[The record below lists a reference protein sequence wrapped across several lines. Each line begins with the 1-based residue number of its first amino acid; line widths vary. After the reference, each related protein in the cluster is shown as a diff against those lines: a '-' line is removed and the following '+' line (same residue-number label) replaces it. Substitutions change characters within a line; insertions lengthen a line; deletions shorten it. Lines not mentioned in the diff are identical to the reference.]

1 MNECW
6 ERSTGKLLGAVSG
19 CQLHPQQEPRRRDA
33 FPRVCQRPDKTA
45 FVARGGRCLLH
56 RPNECCPVSPDH
68 HQWGIVGLRS
78 LVASC
83 MAACMFVW
91 WRKRV
96 CSTVMFTIYVMH
108 AIRAFFR
115 LPPSAALVE
124 LDDSVS
130 YIDSGVITNWYRLMQ
145 LCCMASADGENA
157 PALTF
162 GTRPRFSASG
172 YSGRFC
178 LGRSVDSTG
187 ECARNCAAAH
197 HTRFGHRCPRR

>member
-1 MNECW
+1 MLQDSSRGHVAVMATPKSASGQTRL
-6 ERSTGKLLGAVSG
+6 RSSQGEVVHAELA
-19 CQLHPQQEPRRRDA
+19 
-33 FPRVCQRPDKTA
+33 
-45 FVARGGRCLLH
+45 
-56 RPNECCPVSPDH
+56 CPVSSDH

-130 YIDSGVITNWYRLMQ
+130 YIGSGVITNRYRLMQ
-145 LCCMASADGENA
+145 LCCMAG
-157 PALTF
+157 
-162 GTRPRFSASG
+162 
-172 YSGRFC
+172 
-178 LGRSVDSTG
+178 
-187 ECARNCAAAH
+187 
-197 HTRFGHRCPRR
+197 

>member
-1 MNECW
+1 M
-6 ERSTGKLLGAVSG
+6 SS
-19 CQLHPQQEPRRRDA
+19 
-33 FPRVCQRPDKTA
+33 
-45 FVARGGRCLLH
+45 
-56 RPNECCPVSPDH
+56 DH
-68 HQWGIVGLRS
+68 HQWGGIACRAVCFVLSVS

-187 ECARNCAAAH
+187 ECDLGVRGIV
-197 HTRFGHRCPRR
+197 R

>member
-1 MNECW
+1 M
-6 ERSTGKLLGAVSG
+6 SS
-19 CQLHPQQEPRRRDA
+19 
-33 FPRVCQRPDKTA
+33 
-45 FVARGGRCLLH
+45 
-56 RPNECCPVSPDH
+56 DH
-68 HQWGIVGLRS
+68 HQWGGIACRAVCFVLSVS

-145 LCCMASADGENA
+145 LCCMASADSENA
-157 PALTF
+157 PALWGALQGLSTAKNRNQLLVRRCCRLWWF
-162 GTRPRFSASG
+162 LLIQLLVPLSRMC
-172 YSGRFC
+172 GR
-178 LGRSVDSTG
+178 
-187 ECARNCAAAH
+187 
-197 HTRFGHRCPRR
+197 